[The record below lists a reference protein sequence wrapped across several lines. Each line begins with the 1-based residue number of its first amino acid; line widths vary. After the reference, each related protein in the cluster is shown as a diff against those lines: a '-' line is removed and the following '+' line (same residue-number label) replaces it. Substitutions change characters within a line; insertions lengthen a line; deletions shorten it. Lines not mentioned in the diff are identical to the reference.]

1 MNIEELLRD
10 DEPAILEE
18 AADAVAR
25 LEHYRRD
32 GADATRR
39 RLEALYQH
47 LADAVCARDLDPLL
61 AHSGRIA
68 RERFAAGFDLAEVQ
82 AAFARLEGAIARH
95 ALDRLPPNELT
106 WGLGLVTTALAHASG
121 ELGRTFATLAPRAW
135 AGVDL
140 SGVFRRSTAPV
151 RSRSAEELV
160 YPV

>member
-1 MNIEELLRD
+1 MNIEDLLRD

-47 LADAVCARDLDPLL
+47 LSDAVCARDLDPLL
-61 AHSGRIA
+61 AHAGRIA

-82 AAFARLEGAIARH
+82 AAFAQVEGAIARR
-95 ALDRLPPNELT
+95 ALDRLPADELT

-121 ELGRTFATLAPRAW
+121 ELGRTFATLAPRSW
-135 AGVDL
+135 EGVDL
-140 SGVFRRSTAPV
+140 SGVFRCSTAPV
-151 RSRSAEELV
+151 RGRSAEELV